1 MLSFVEVKPDF
12 VFSQYEISIIKSIWR
27 SLDLNNP
34 LNLKDFYYTVSAAIN
49 STGTVTTN
57 GVVSPK
63 RDKFTSLIITQQDIA
78 NTISDYQVEEF
89 IEVATSL
96 IHHLEFGKE
105 FPENELVQLLKRN
118 QRIYKIYYKQYLT
131 LGNSLMEAIEDFT
144 NLLVGKSKRIFSR
157 FLSILLSAILY
168 YSNDIS
174 FVDTTTTNSNNTLNI
189 NLTATPTTTHSNAS
203 IYSEL
208 SYSML
213 SLNTD
218 NTSTSAATTAEA
230 IILEEI
236 IKPPQLIEIQPS
248 LPSDIDEQSQPVQS
262 TPEDVE
268 YAEDATITN
277 SIYTNNTVDNG
288 DANSGFFDSSYDY
301 LNSFAI
307 SPDNDDDDDDEYDNG
322 QSLHEREIVGK
333 KQQKNKF
340 KVVYKEEED
349 DDDFDDTK
357 SIVSTMS
364 NLSSFKKWGIIRRKK
379 SHKDKFRSSK
389 KFIHK
394 NILRSEK

>member
-1 MLSFVEVKPDF
+1 M
-12 VFSQYEISIIKSIWR
+12 
-27 SLDLNNP
+27 
-34 LNLKDFYYTVSAAIN
+34 
-49 STGTVTTN
+49 
-57 GVVSPK
+57 
-63 RDKFTSLIITQQDIA
+63 
-78 NTISDYQVEEF
+78 
-89 IEVATSL
+89 
-96 IHHLEFGKE
+96 
-105 FPENELVQLLKRN
+105 
-118 QRIYKIYYKQYLT
+118 T

-307 SPDNDDDDDDEYDNG
+307 SPDNDDDDEYDNG

-333 KQQKNKF
+333 KQQKNKS
-340 KVVYKEEED
+340 KVVYEED

-389 KFIHK
+389 NSFIK
-394 NILRSEK
+394 IY

>member
-1 MLSFVEVKPDF
+1 
-12 VFSQYEISIIKSIWR
+12 
-27 SLDLNNP
+27 
-34 LNLKDFYYTVSAAIN
+34 
-49 STGTVTTN
+49 
-57 GVVSPK
+57 
-63 RDKFTSLIITQQDIA
+63 
-78 NTISDYQVEEF
+78 
-89 IEVATSL
+89 
-96 IHHLEFGKE
+96 
-105 FPENELVQLLKRN
+105 
-118 QRIYKIYYKQYLT
+118 
-131 LGNSLMEAIEDFT
+131 
-144 NLLVGKSKRIFSR
+144 
-157 FLSILLSAILY
+157 
-168 YSNDIS
+168 
-174 FVDTTTTNSNNTLNI
+174 
-189 NLTATPTTTHSNAS
+189 
-203 IYSEL
+203 
-208 SYSML
+208 ML

-248 LPSDIDEQSQPVQS
+248 LPLDIDEQSQPVQS

-301 LNSFAI
+301 LNSFAF